1 MNYVCFRNITI
12 GSAPHLRDT
21 RQHIGRRV
29 AVYSLNEIRS
39 LVPDESPFV
48 TWSHLHLA
56 GIAAAAAA
64 NPDVDML
71 PLTNSLP
78 VSFDGGKATAGFDP
92 EVIAV
97 AVVRYLRHHFPDC
110 PASRLCTLSA
120 LLSRLINPEPFSQ
133 SAPYVES
140 MSSQRTKSVR
150 GGMYGSLWHAIMA
163 NDSDMAHFHY
173 LHFGRLWSRYPY
185 LARADETTDGYL
197 KFPKSQDKYATKLEL
212 DVQPLVD
219 SRSRA
224 ADGSGGLRVKNPR
237 HWYDLLVNVD
247 ASISPD
253 ESEASITSDESEASI
268 APDEPE
274 IVEQPVEMAA
284 AMPCSGLAVDPY
296 ASFAARRNPRLIL
309 RGDVAVD

>member
-1 MNYVCFRNITI
+1 MNHVCFRNIMI

-21 RQHIGRRV
+21 RKHAGRRV
-29 AVYSLNEIRS
+29 AVYSLDEIRS
-39 LVPDESPFV
+39 LVPDESPFI

-78 VSFDGGKATAGFDP
+78 VSFDGDKAIADFDS

-120 LLSRLINPEPFSQ
+120 LLSRLINPDPYSQ

-140 MSSQRTKSVR
+140 MTSFRPKGSR

-173 LHFGRLWSRYPY
+173 LHFGRLWPRYPF
-185 LARADETTDGYL
+185 LARTDETTDGYL
-197 KFPKSQDKYATKLEL
+197 KFPKSQDKYATKI
-212 DVQPLVD
+212 
-219 SRSRA
+219 
-224 ADGSGGLRVKNPR
+224 GSDIRPR
-237 HWYDLLVNVD
+237 FVGDFERLHEYDRRRWYDLLVNVD
-247 ASISPD
+247 ASINPD
-253 ESEASITSDESEASI
+253 GLESLIPESAEGV
-268 APDEPE
+268 ECLVPE
-274 IVEQPVEMAA
+274 IVEQTAEMPVEAA
-284 AMPCSGLAVDPY
+284 GSGLAADPY
-296 ASFAARRNPRLIL
+296 ALFAARRNSRLIL